1 LLTVFEAVDDR
12 PSVKQVVDKC
22 HQLPAVN
29 NLTPFEQ
36 DFDSQFK
43 RRVEFS
49 VFCSVADLAGSG
61 LFRLWFTRP
70 ALFGH
75 VIGLAQGQPNDLWV
89 FPGSQCGIGGLV
101 AQGAKN

>member
-1 LLTVFEAVDDR
+1 MLTVFEAVDDR

-36 DFDSQFK
+36 DFDSQFE

-49 VFCSVADLAGSG
+49 VFCSVADLAGLG
-61 LFRLWFTRP
+61 LFRLRFARP
-70 ALFGH
+70 ALFENVTGFAQSSPD
-75 VIGLAQGQPNDLWV
+75 VIWILA
-89 FPGSQCGIGGLV
+89 GSS
-101 AQGAKN
+101 